1 MNNITEYFKAKAS
14 SGLYIKEFNI
24 LIGEPFF
31 KKNGDMYYDEIKNK
45 VYTYVENEWNKG
57 EDVKI
62 EIFKDINEVKEN
74 DIYINS
80 ENTTFK
86 IKNIIKFVNYWQLN
100 NENKYYN
107 VINVEG
113 IFENDVG
120 LLSIFPINIYLDE
133 NYYKIN
139 NYSAI
144 EIENLKKIFNNLKI
158 EIISKNEIKIVS
170 EEKIEK
176 DLFLEIEVKR

>member
-24 LIGEPFF
+24 LIREPFF

-45 VYTYVENEWNKG
+45 VYTYVEYKWNEG

-62 EIFKDINEVKEN
+62 EIFKNINEVKEN
-74 DIYINS
+74 DIYINPK
-80 ENTTFK
+80 NTTSK
-86 IKNIIKFVNYWQLN
+86 IKNIIKFVNYWELN
-100 NENKYYN
+100 NENKYYS

-139 NYSAI
+139 NYSEI